1 MNQTTLL
8 TSALIVLVSAATQ
21 APAQWAV
28 PPPAPAVE
36 MRSPVELDQLLAP
49 IALYPD
55 PLIAQILP
63 AATQPGEIVLAAR
76 YCFGGGDPNQIDLQ
90 PWSLSVKAVARYP
103 EVLKMMDQRLDWTAQ
118 LGQAFLYQQGDVM
131 DAIQRLRAQAQML
144 GNLRTTPQ
152 QYVVADSGV
161 IEILPA
167 SPEMIY
173 VPVYQPDFVYA
184 QSGFFLSFGIGLS
197 IGLWLNHDC
206 DWHHRDVIVWGRDSH
221 RPHDWWRRSPRDR
234 HMPAAV
240 NNRVSYGDRNLSIWR
255 PHSRTPITTMNRAD
269 RGWDTRNAHP
279 GSGAGSQPG
288 GRSSG
293 SRDTRS
299 VTSQPGHQTTPT
311 IHRTTPGTTIQP
323 AGRPSGSRD
332 TRSVTS
338 EPGHQ
343 ATPTIHRTTPTTV
356 QRPAPAVQQTAPAP
370 TVRSSGGSYTGS
382 RSTPD
387 TRRVTPEPSRQ
398 TTPTVQRT
406 APTIQRTSPA
416 PSVRSYSGSN
426 VGSQTA
432 RDARAASSRGQQ
444 SRETISR
451 PPPPTRSAPSQAA
464 PPSSSRGSDSSNRRQ
479 R

>member
-36 MRSPVELDQLLAP
+36 MRSPAELDQLLAP

-90 PWSLSVKAVARYP
+90 PWSLSVRAVARYP

-173 VPVYQPDFVYA
+173 VPVYQPDYVYA
-184 QSGFFLSFGIGLS
+184 RSGFFLSFGIGFSL
-197 IGLWLNHDC
+197 GFWMNQDC
-206 DWHHRDVIVWGRDSH
+206 DWHHRDVIVWGRDSF
-221 RPHDWWRRSPRDR
+221 RPHDWWRRPPRDR

-240 NNRVSYGDRNLSIWR
+240 NNRVSYGGRNLSVWR

-269 RGWDTRNAHP
+269 RGWDTRDARS
-279 GSGAGSQPG
+279 GSVVRAQPAGRP
-288 GRSSG
+288 SG

-299 VTSQPGHQTTPT
+299 VTSEPGHQTTPT

-332 TRSVTS
+332 TRSTTP
-338 EPGHQ
+338 EPGRQ
-343 ATPTIHRTTPTTV
+343 TTPTIHRTTPTV
-356 QRPAPAVQQTAPAP
+356 QRPAPTVQQTAPAP
-370 TVRSSGGSYTGS
+370 TVRPSGGAYTGS
-382 RSTPD
+382 RSAPD
-387 TRRVTPEPSRQ
+387 TRRVTSEPSRQ

-432 RDARAASSRGQQ
+432 RDARASSSRGQQ

-451 PPPPTRSAPSQAA
+451 PAPSTRSAPSQTA
-464 PPSSSRGSDSSNRRQ
+464 PPSSSRGPNSSGRRQ